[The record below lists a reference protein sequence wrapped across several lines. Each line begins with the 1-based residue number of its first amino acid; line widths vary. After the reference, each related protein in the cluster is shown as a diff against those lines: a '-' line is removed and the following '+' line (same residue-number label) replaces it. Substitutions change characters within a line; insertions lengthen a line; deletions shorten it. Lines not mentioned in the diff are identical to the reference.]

1 MTHSQEGHLYNF
13 LSSQQVHSHPQPLS
27 PTCLPHTQLTG
38 NQAIEFV
45 NDLLAHGAEFI
56 RCADD
61 KMKQKRS
68 ELYMAIRYRKKG
80 EPIADEL
87 AAFLIN
93 KGADTSVIDA
103 MTVAHLKA
111 ELHRRQLRPE
121 GSKGKLKE
129 VLLSHIL
136 KPPATQPAM
145 IAAIDDNKDEGSQET
160 LTGEEGRGC
169 AEIDNEA
176 IEKKE
181 KGIGKRRASKATTKG
196 TKRIA
201 PEPSSQQESQEITA
215 ASSSKK
221 QVIRKAKRRRTS
233 VN

>member
-1 MTHSQEGHLYNF
+1 M
-13 LSSQQVHSHPQPLS
+13 
-27 PTCLPHTQLTG
+27 
-38 NQAIEFV
+38 
-45 NDLLAHGAEFI
+45 
-56 RCADD
+56 R
-61 KMKQKRS
+61 QKRS

-136 KPPATQPAM
+136 NPPATQPAM
-145 IAAIDDNKDEGSQET
+145 IAVIEDNNEDGEDDEGSQET
-160 LTGEEGRGC
+160 LTGEEGREC
-169 AEIDNEA
+169 ADIDDEVT
-176 IEKKE
+176 EKKE
-181 KGIGKRRASKATTKG
+181 KRGIGKRRATTKG
-196 TKRIA
+196 IKRKA
-201 PEPSSQQESQEITA
+201 PEPSSQQESQEIPA

-221 QVIRKAKRRRTS
+221 RVIRKAKRRRTL

>member
-1 MTHSQEGHLYNF
+1 M
-13 LSSQQVHSHPQPLS
+13 
-27 PTCLPHTQLTG
+27 
-38 NQAIEFV
+38 
-45 NDLLAHGAEFI
+45 
-56 RCADD
+56 R
-61 KMKQKRS
+61 QKRS

-136 KPPATQPAM
+136 NPPATQPAM
-145 IAAIDDNKDEGSQET
+145 IAVIEDNNEDGEDDEGSQET